1 MTTLST
7 YSAQYLKLLQ
17 VQHEGFRTGRII
29 LLLKKILDT
38 ADPVATTA
46 VILLT
51 VCLGVIAYMQL
62 GDAGM
67 ILAVYSDSCKALPA
81 LIPAL

>member
-1 MTTLST
+1 MSTLST
-7 YSAQYLKLLQ
+7 YTIEHLKMQ
-17 VQHEGFRTGRII
+17 VQHEGIRAGHII
-29 LLLKKILDT
+29 LLLKKILDS
-38 ADPVATTA
+38 AEPVATTA

-51 VCLGVIAYMQL
+51 VCLGVIAFMQV

-67 ILAVYSDSCKALPA
+67 ILAIYSDTCRTLPT

>member
-1 MTTLST
+1 MSTLST
-7 YSAQYLKLLQ
+7 YATEHLKMQ
-17 VQHEGFRTGRII
+17 VQHEGLRTGHII
-29 LLLKKILDT
+29 LLLKKILHS
-38 ADPVATTA
+38 AELVATTA

-51 VCLGVIAYMQL
+51 VCLGVIAYMQV

-67 ILAVYSDSCKALPA
+67 ILAVYSDSCRALPA

>member
-1 MTTLST
+1 MSTLST
-7 YSAQYLKLLQ
+7 YTIEHLKMQ
-17 VQHEGFRTGRII
+17 VQHEGLRTGRII
-29 LLLKKILDT
+29 LLLKKILDS
-38 ADPVATTA
+38 AEPVATTA

-51 VCLGVIAYMQL
+51 VCLGVIAYMQV

-67 ILAVYSDSCKALPA
+67 ILAVYSDSCRALPA

>member
-1 MTTLST
+1 MSTLST
-7 YSAQYLKLLQ
+7 FSVGHFRLQ
-17 VQHEGFRTGRII
+17 VQYEGIKTGRVTS
-29 LLLKKILDT
+29 LLKKILDS
-38 ADPVATTA
+38 AEPVATIA

-51 VCLGVIAYMQL
+51 VCLGVIAFMQV

-67 ILAVYSDSCKALPA
+67 ILAVYGDTCRALPA